1 LTPWLYRDKPARM
14 FIRRTKTRP
23 TDGGEAY
30 FTYRLVETRRVGRAV
45 KQITLMNL
53 GAHFTVP
60 EAKWPAFVGRVQD
73 TLHGQLTAVGDSLSE
88 SERVLADRCAA
99 GIIARRG
106 HDVASAPQPDDAG
119 ADVIGGVANE
129 PAAFAPADAPD
140 TGCAAGGTG
149 VSGGRFQEVDLGTLE
164 LVRPRSVGVEHAAVT
179 MVRALG
185 FDHHLAKLGFNK
197 NQIAAAL
204 GNIIGRM
211 AVPGSELST
220 YEWLRTAT
228 ALGELLEYDYEG
240 MSLAQLYR
248 SADQLLKHR
257 EALESYLFGAAQ
269 KLFGFQETITLYD
282 LTNTYFEGQATGI
295 LKAKHGRSKEK
306 RNDCPLVTMGLVLDT
321 NGFPKRSRIFA
332 GNASEPQTMKAM
344 LTDLGAAAGT
354 TVVMDAGIAT
364 TANLTWLKENRYHYI
379 VVSRKL
385 TRQFDATLATEVK
398 TAGDDPILVQKI
410 LDPAAGEALM
420 YCYSAARAE
429 KEKAMDATYAERFE
443 AALTKIKES
452 LTRPRRSTTKP
463 SVIHQR
469 IGRAKQRYARAA
481 RHYTIDVTV
490 DPTGKTVT
498 AIGWTKSPVKGSA
511 LDHPGVYCLRTT
523 LTAPSEAEIWHIYVM
538 LTNLEAVFRSLKT
551 DLGLRPIYHKIDR
564 RVEAH
569 LFISLL
575 AYYFV
580 HTLRLKLKACGIHDS
595 WDTLRKVLAT
605 QQRITATLQR
615 RDRRIVHVRKATR
628 LEPRQQ
634 KIAKALGLTTNPG
647 GTRQAI
653 L

>member
-1 LTPWLYRDKPARM
+1 M
-14 FIRRTKTRP
+14 FIRHAKTRP

-88 SERVLADRCAA
+88 SERVLADRCSA

-129 PAAFAPADAPD
+129 PAPFAPADSPD

-164 LVRPRSVGVEHAAVT
+164 LVRARSVGVEHAAVT

-257 EALESYLFGAAQ
+257 EALENYLFGAAQ
-269 KLFGFQETITLYD
+269 KLFCFQETIT
-282 LTNTYFEGQATGI
+282 
-295 LKAKHGRSKEK
+295 RS
-306 RNDCPLVTMGLVLDT
+306 D
-321 NGFPKRSRIFA
+321 
-332 GNASEPQTMKAM
+332 Q
-344 LTDLGAAAGT
+344 
-354 TVVMDAGIAT
+354 
-364 TANLTWLKENRYHYI
+364 Y
-379 VVSRKL
+379 
-385 TRQFDATLATEVK
+385 
-398 TAGDDPILVQKI
+398 
-410 LDPAAGEALM
+410 
-420 YCYSAARAE
+420 
-429 KEKAMDATYAERFE
+429 
-443 AALTKIKES
+443 
-452 LTRPRRSTTKP
+452 
-463 SVIHQR
+463 
-469 IGRAKQRYARAA
+469 
-481 RHYTIDVTV
+481 
-490 DPTGKTVT
+490 
-498 AIGWTKSPVKGSA
+498 
-511 LDHPGVYCLRTT
+511 
-523 LTAPSEAEIWHIYVM
+523 
-538 LTNLEAVFRSLKT
+538 
-551 DLGLRPIYHKIDR
+551 
-564 RVEAH
+564 
-569 LFISLL
+569 LF
-575 AYYFV
+575 
-580 HTLRLKLKACGIHDS
+580 
-595 WDTLRKVLAT
+595 
-605 QQRITATLQR
+605 
-615 RDRRIVHVRKATR
+615 
-628 LEPRQQ
+628 
-634 KIAKALGLTTNPG
+634 
-647 GTRQAI
+647 
-653 L
+653 